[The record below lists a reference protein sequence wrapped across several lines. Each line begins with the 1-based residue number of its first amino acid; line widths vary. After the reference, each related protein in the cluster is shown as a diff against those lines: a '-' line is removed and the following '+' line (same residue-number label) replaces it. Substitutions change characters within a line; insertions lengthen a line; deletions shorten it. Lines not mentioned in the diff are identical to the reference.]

1 MRVFKKTEMTN
12 IFGDDR
18 EGKQEKYGEN
28 EILRSFIIHTLLL
41 LLLGSLNENDEL
53 GGVYV

>member
-1 MRVFKKTEMTN
+1 MTN